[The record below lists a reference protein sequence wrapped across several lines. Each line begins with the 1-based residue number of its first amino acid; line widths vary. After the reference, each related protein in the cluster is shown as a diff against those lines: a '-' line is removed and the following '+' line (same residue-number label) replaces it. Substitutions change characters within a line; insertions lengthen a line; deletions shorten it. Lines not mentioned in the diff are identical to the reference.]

1 MRTSKIATDP
11 LWQALCPSWT
21 QAIAPRT
28 SCAHPMR
35 RRPALQCLSKSHG
48 PCNQQR
54 CASSVGPS
62 FADDLPTVQDR
73 PSTHDR
79 AAPRHQ
85 IGDQEGPVNFRFQAP
100 REDGPIHARSKAQ
113 QLHHRRQ
120 QEQQFFY
127 QQAST
132 PRLYTKLKAL
142 AYSGHVEE
150 CRKLVEWLVRE
161 RREKPNS
168 QLYSA
173 LILSNVS
180 EDDGAAWRVMDYL
193 EEMRQT
199 DIQIDPG
206 VCHSVLKVLS
216 VHPDHLLRADILEF
230 MRTRWFQLSED
241 GAHDVVAGLLRSGLF
256 EQALERIEGMRQ
268 NSVPV
273 HGWLLDMA
281 VYMLCNIGEI
291 DEAYQ
296 IMLVRHDSGE
306 ANLSRTL
313 WHTLL
318 DTGSSYRHHA
328 STSLVWSTQVD
339 PGYINPSSGICLN
352 VLTTASKAGDAVL
365 ATDVFSHLSKRGTQ
379 FQRIH
384 YQLLIECYLASSD
397 DMKRAL
403 SILTIMA
410 LERIE
415 PSIFET
421 RALFALL
428 RNDSRLTA
436 EAFDTLRELH
446 NQDRKIPIAALN
458 LIIECYVQQRNLS
471 EAMKVYKLI
480 HTFLPPGDSAR
491 KSFANTETFNLLLR
505 GCRMNDPPDEQQAS
519 FLVSELLALKV
530 KPTSLTYDRLILVF
544 IEAGANALKSAQVA
558 SDDAA
563 EQQHVH
569 QQYQRG
575 VQLLDWAYRHF
586 SDMQGIMPEDNR
598 NADDDSVPGWIPR
611 FGTLER
617 LATHL
622 AKVGDVRCWD
632 VLQAGEDHAG
642 EIEGWEAK
650 GKWVRK
656 NVENAWEKAQE
667 GNMALSYSG
676 SDPSPSSTSSQQQ
689 VGVAAA

>member
-1 MRTSKIATDP
+1 MRTSKIPTDP
-11 LWQALCPSWT
+11 LWQALCPAWT

-28 SCAHPMR
+28 SCANVVH
-35 RRPALQCLSKSHG
+35 RRPALRCTSKSNG
-48 PCNQQR
+48 SVKQQR
-54 CASSVGPS
+54 CASSLGTSSAENDALLSDHTTPRDR
-62 FADDLPTVQDR
+62 FAPG
-73 PSTHDR
+73 
-79 AAPRHQ
+79 HQ
-85 IGDQEGPVNFRFQAP
+85 IGDKEGPINFRFKAP
-100 REDGPIHARSKAQ
+100 KDDGPNQARLKAQ
-113 QLHHRRQ
+113 QLHQRRQ
-120 QEQQFFY
+120 HEQQVFY

-193 EEMRQT
+193 EEMRQA

-230 MRTRWFQLSED
+230 MRARWLQLSED

-296 IMLVRHDSGE
+296 IMRVRHDSGE

-328 STSLVWSTQVD
+328 STSLVWSIQVG

-421 RALFALL
+421 RALYALL
-428 RNDSRLTA
+428 RNDSKLTA
-436 EAFDTLRELH
+436 EAFETLRELH
-446 NQDRKIPIAALN
+446 DQDRKIPIAALN
-458 LIIECYVQQRNLS
+458 LIIECYVQQRNLT

-480 HTFLPPGDSAR
+480 HTFLPPGDGAR
-491 KSFANTETFNLLLR
+491 KSFANIETFNLLLR

-544 IEAGANALKSAQVA
+544 IEAGANALKSAQLA
-558 SDDAA
+558 SDDGS

-586 SDMQGIMPEDNR
+586 NDMQGIMSEDNSS
-598 NADDDSVPGWIPR
+598 ADDGSVPGWIPR

-622 AKVGDVRCWD
+622 AKVGDARCWD

-656 NVENAWEKAQE
+656 NVEDAWEKSQE
-667 GNMALSYSG
+667 GDMGLPSGG
-676 SDPSPSSTSSQQQ
+676 SDPSLLSDSPQQK
-689 VGVAAA
+689 VEAAAA